1 MILGALLLLAG
12 LTISAVAI
20 FYSVIG
26 LAAIFAGATIPIY
39 IMGGTLEIAKLIAA
53 AWLKANWHRPM
64 GFIKYYMSAAV
75 LVLMLITS
83 MGIFGFLSKAHLDQA
98 VPTGDV
104 QSQVALIDE
113 KIKTQRDNIDASR
126 KALAQMD
133 AQVDARLSRSDDDR
147 GAERAVQIR
156 RAQARERTVLQNEI
170 AKAQA
175 EIAVLNEQKAPIASK
190 LRAVEAEV
198 GPIKYIATFIYGDD
212 PDKNLLEKAV
222 TWVIILIVI
231 VFDPLAVA
239 MLLAAQMTFQW
250 HRKEKEEQALANP
263 IAPAYEPDDG
273 PLTNEQLN
281 EIQSAVAEPVQP
293 QESKS
298 IFEQHPYLN
307 NGFSHF
313 ENLKPIVAE
322 SKVEETSKLNFSAE
336 VEFVPA
342 EVAEEPT
349 TTAAEVDDA
358 DLKKKN
364 QYMIKESGQQIVK
377 NK

>member
-1 MILGALLLLAG
+1 
-12 LTISAVAI
+12 
-20 FYSVIG
+20 
-26 LAAIFAGATIPIY
+26 
-39 IMGGTLEIAKLIAA
+39 
-53 AWLKANWHRPM
+53 
-64 GFIKYYMSAAV
+64 
-75 LVLMLITS
+75 

-198 GPIKYIATFIYGDD
+198 GPIKYIATFIYGND

-273 PLTNEQLN
+273 PITDEQLN

-293 QESKS
+293 QEPKS

>member
-170 AKAQA
+170 AKAQT

-231 VFDPLAVA
+231 VFDPLAIA

-273 PLTNEQLN
+273 PLTDEQLN

-293 QESKS
+293 QEPKS

>member
-170 AKAQA
+170 AKAQT

-231 VFDPLAVA
+231 VFDPLAIA

-273 PLTNEQLN
+273 PITDEQLN

-293 QESKS
+293 QEPKS